1 MIIGYYI
8 KNNDG
13 DSVRVFNDLIND
25 SAEELYTSKYFL
37 SEILDDSELNLL
49 NNLIKSNLLKQ
60 KNETYGRYYSKIN

>member
-13 DSVRVFNDLIND
+13 DSVRVFNDLIKD

-49 NNLIKSNLLKQ
+49 SNLIKSNLLKT
-60 KNETYGRYYSKIN
+60 KE